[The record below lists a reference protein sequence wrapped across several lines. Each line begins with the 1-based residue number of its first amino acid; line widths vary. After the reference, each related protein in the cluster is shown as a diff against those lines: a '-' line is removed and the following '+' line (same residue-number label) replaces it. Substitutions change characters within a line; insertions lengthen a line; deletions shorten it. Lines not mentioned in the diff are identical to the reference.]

1 MSDILKENV
10 LEKSKMK
17 FRNLTFVDSGTV
29 ILCGMLEITNT
40 TQNP

>member
-10 LEKSKMK
+10 LEKSKIK
-17 FRNLTFVDSGTV
+17 FRNLAFVDSGTV
-29 ILCGMLEITNT
+29 VFCGILEITNT